1 MAYSFCPYCGAIIP
15 DPAWRFCPS
24 CGGRLFEAPGQGRQA
39 APSEGSCRAFR
50 SLACAAGLF
59 LVLVVVAIL
68 VQAFAIHIG
77 PSPMVANAS
86 NLPSPLVILDVIAT
100 TVNIAMSDQPPSDLN
115 NTVNISGAILSVNPA
130 ITALALS
137 RTPTFAGP
145 VVTITGTPPFTYQVP
160 AMGSSPKVPV
170 IDATSLAARVHELV
184 NRQRQEQGLS
194 ILGTDPALASLARA
208 HSADMAAQG
217 YIGHVNLQ
225 ELDPTA
231 RGAAAGYTC
240 HKDYN
245 TYYTYGIA
253 ENLFATCRYDSVLFV
268 GSSAVD
274 YSWKTEKT
282 IAEETVDAWMNSPN
296 HRDNILDK
304 GMAREGIGV
313 AIGDND
319 LVFVTEDFC

>member
-1 MAYSFCPYCGAIIP
+1 MRCHHTGPGLAFLPLPQRQVSRSPGAG
-15 DPAWRFCPS
+15 PA
-24 CGGRLFEAPGQGRQA
+24 GRTIR
-39 APSEGSCRAFR
+39 GSRRAFR
-50 SLACAAGLF
+50 SLAFAAGLF
-59 LVLVVVAIL
+59 LVLVVVVIL

-77 PSPMVANAS
+77 PSPTAANAS
-86 NLPSPLVILDVIAT
+86 NLPSHSVIPEVLTT
-100 TVNIAMSDQPPSDLN
+100 TVNITKSGQPPSDLN
-115 NTVNISGAILSVNPA
+115 NTVNTSGPALSVNTA
-130 ITALALS
+130 ITTLAPS
-137 RTPTFAGP
+137 RTPAVAGP
-145 VVTITGTPPFTYQVP
+145 VVTITGTPPFTYQAL
-160 AMGSSPKVPV
+160 AMGSSPEVPV

-184 NRQRQEQGLS
+184 NRQRQEHGLS

-208 HSADMAAQG
+208 HSADMAAYG
-217 YIGHVNLQ
+217 YFGHVNLQ

-282 IAEETVDAWMNSPN
+282 IAEETVDA
-296 HRDNILDK
+296 
-304 GMAREGIGV
+304 
-313 AIGDND
+313 
-319 LVFVTEDFC
+319 